1 MTRQQ
6 FLKLLRESKPLLRTA
21 TPEQKVKLL
30 RLIRESYRR
39 VQESQLPVLLN
50 EHEELPDPDYLEEK

>member
-6 FLKLLRESKPLLRTA
+6 FLRLLRESKPLLRTA
-21 TPEQKVKLL
+21 SPDQKVKLL

-50 EHEELPDPDYLEEK
+50 EHESLLDTDYLEEK

>member
-1 MTRQQ
+1 MTKQQ
-6 FLKLLRESKPLLRTA
+6 FLRLVRESKPLLRTA

-30 RLIRESYRR
+30 NLIRESYRR
-39 VQESQLPVLLN
+39 VQESQRPVLLN